1 MPSLAHHAKD
11 SPCVRSTDSSKSAIL
26 NSQRTEPAGR
36 TQSVTICLYMT
47 ALFAV
52 KLLSTGKAATGGF
65 IRLSW
70 PSSAEEI
77 SQGTNYRRVLLSLWA
92 LDTRLRTE
100 LASKQTVLATFAS
113 QLAVFFHLLNGY
125 SFKDRKYSTLRF
137 LKLSGG
143 LGFTEYTRGKELNM
157 SLMTPRN
164 SGCARKILFLNVC
177 VQVYMYY
184 MTLTW

>member
-1 MPSLAHHAKD
+1 
-11 SPCVRSTDSSKSAIL
+11 
-26 NSQRTEPAGR
+26 
-36 TQSVTICLYMT
+36 MT